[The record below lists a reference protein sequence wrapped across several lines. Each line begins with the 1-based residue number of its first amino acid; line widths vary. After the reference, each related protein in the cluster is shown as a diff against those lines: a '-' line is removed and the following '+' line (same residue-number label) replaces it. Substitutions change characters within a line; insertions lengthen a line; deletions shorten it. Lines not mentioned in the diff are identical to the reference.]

1 MMQWLDV
8 KRVIDWLAQHIA
20 PISGDTLGWLAVIF
34 FHSATI
40 PTLLAVITG
49 LSDKMPTVDL
59 VLLTW
64 AGLACLFA
72 QAAVN
77 RNMLQVITITLGFMM
92 QSVLM
97 ALIFFK

>member
-1 MMQWLDV
+1 MNWLDI
-8 KRVIDWLAQHIA
+8 KRVVNWLGEHVA
-20 PISGDTLGWLAVIF
+20 PISGETLGWLAVIF

-64 AGLACLFA
+64 GGLACLFA

-77 RNMLQVITITLGFMM
+77 RNMLQIITITAGFML
-92 QSVLM
+92 QSALM

>member
-1 MMQWLDV
+1 MTNRIKNWFFTHVTPASSEMF
-8 KRVIDWLAQHIA
+8 
-20 PISGDTLGWLAVIF
+20 GWLAVVFI
-34 FHSATI
+34 HSATI

-77 RNMLQVITITLGFMM
+77 RNMLQLITIASGFMM

>member
-1 MMQWLDV
+1 MMQRLDV
-8 KRVIDWLAQHIA
+8 KQAVEWLRQHIA
-20 PISGDTLGWLAVIF
+20 PISSDTLGWMAVIF
-34 FHSATI
+34 FHSATV

-64 AGLACLFA
+64 AGLGCLFA

-77 RNMLQVITITLGFMM
+77 RNMLQIITITSGFMI
-92 QSVLM
+92 QSILM

>member
-1 MMQWLDV
+1 MTSKIREWFFTHVTPASSEMF
-8 KRVIDWLAQHIA
+8 
-20 PISGDTLGWLAVIF
+20 GWLAVVFI
-34 FHSATI
+34 HSATI

-59 VLLTW
+59 VLLSW

-77 RNMLQVITITLGFMM
+77 RNMLQLITISVGFML
-92 QSVLM
+92 QSTLM